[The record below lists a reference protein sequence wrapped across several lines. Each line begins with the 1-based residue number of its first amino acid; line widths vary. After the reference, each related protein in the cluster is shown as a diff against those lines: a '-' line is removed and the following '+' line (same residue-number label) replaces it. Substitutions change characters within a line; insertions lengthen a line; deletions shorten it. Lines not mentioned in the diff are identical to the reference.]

1 MLLTV
6 PEDKPEGLTVDESS
20 ITDTEALLRFN
31 AIDESP
37 ERIHGFF
44 RGYRVRTNLDV
55 QTDKS
60 DPRFTYMYVLNL
72 CGMWTDEP

>member
-44 RGYRVRTNLDV
+44 RGYRVRV
-55 QTDKS
+55 QIC
-60 DPRFTYMYVLNL
+60 TYKQTSRAIVLR
-72 CGMWTDEP
+72 TYSIFV